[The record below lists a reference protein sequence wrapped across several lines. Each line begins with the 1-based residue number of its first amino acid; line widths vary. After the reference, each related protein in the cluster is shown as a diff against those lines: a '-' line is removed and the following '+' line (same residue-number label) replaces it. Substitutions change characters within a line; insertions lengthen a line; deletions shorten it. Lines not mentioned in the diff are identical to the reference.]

1 MMSLSPGSGLKQAL
15 RCTRL
20 WTSEPTTTRSGAA

>member
-1 MMSLSPGSGLKQAL
+1 MSLPPGSGLKDAL

-20 WTSEPTTTRSGAA
+20 WTSEPTTTGIGAA